1 MERMERIQKI
11 LSRAGVASRRAA
23 EDLIR
28 EGRVRL
34 NGKVVEHLGTRADPV
49 SDKLTVDGRPAVLNR
64 LRYFLYHKPVGVISS
79 MSDPEGRQSIGEV
92 VRESREHLFPVG
104 RLDFD
109 SSGLVLLTN
118 DGELAQKL
126 THPKYGVAKVYRVKV
141 RGHLEEKTLKRLASG
156 VRLEDGMTLPAEV
169 IVESRLDKK
178 TRLVMTLH
186 EGRQRQIRRMCEAV
200 GHPVDKLSRVS
211 LGTLKLGRLP
221 PGHKR
226 ELHEEEIRALWE
238 FARRSRGDGPVPQV
252 RAGRK
257 PASKS
262 RKSPA
267 SPRSGGR
274 SRP

>member
-1 MERMERIQKI
+1 MERIQKI

-34 NGKVVEHLGTRADPV
+34 NGKVVEHLGTRADPI

-64 LRYFLYHKPVGVISS
+64 LRYYLYHKPVGVISS
-79 MSDPEGRQSIGEV
+79 MSDPEGRQSIGQV

-104 RLDFD
+104 RLDYD

-118 DGELAQKL
+118 DGELAQML

-141 RGHLEEKTLKRLASG
+141 RGHMEEKTLDRLASG
-156 VRLEDGMTLPAEV
+156 VRLEDGMTLPAQV
-169 IVESRLDKK
+169 TLESRLDKK
-178 TRLVMTLH
+178 TRFVLTLH

-211 LGTLKLGRLP
+211 IGTLKLGRLP
-221 PGHKR
+221 PGQKR
-226 ELHEEEIRALWE
+226 ELHQEEILALWE
-238 FARRSRGDGPVPQV
+238 FTRRSRPESAAPKVKG
-252 RAGRK
+252 GRK
-257 PASKS
+257 PASLQ
-262 RKSPA
+262 RKPPA
-267 SPRSGGR
+267 KPRTGGR
-274 SRP
+274 RRP

>member
-49 SDKLTVDGRPAVLNR
+49 SDKLTVDGRPAVLHR
-64 LRYFLYHKPVGVISS
+64 LRYYVYHKPVGVISS
-79 MSDPEGRQSIGEV
+79 MSDPEGRQSIGQV
-92 VRESREHLFPVG
+92 VRDSREPLFPVG
-104 RLDFD
+104 RLDYD

-118 DGELAQKL
+118 DGELAQML

-141 RGHLEEKTLKRLASG
+141 RGHADEKTMARLAAG
-156 VRLEDGMTLPAEV
+156 VRLEDGITLPADV
-169 IVESRLDKK
+169 VLESRLDKK
-178 TRLVMTLH
+178 TRLVITLQ

-200 GHPVDKLSRVS
+200 GHRVDKLSRIS
-211 LGTLKLGRLP
+211 IGPLKLGRLP
-221 PGHKR
+221 VGHKR
-226 ELHEEEIRALWE
+226 ELHEEETVALWE
-238 FARRSRGDGPVPQV
+238 FVRRTRPEPPRGKLK
-252 RAGRK
+252 AGRK
-257 PASKS
+257 PASLQ
-262 RKSPA
+262 RKPPA
-267 SPRSGGR
+267 KPRTDGR